1 MSMRALYPIISR
13 VQDDLTQLKI
23 AALRILHSSAFIV
36 VPINVFL
43 MVKAKDIICMLLTE
57 KWLEMAPL
65 IQVMCLSNMAY
76 VVTNLYTNIFKAI
89 GRTHILFVCELIYK
103 ILGILILLITF
114 QYGLMVMVYGLLVYG
129 VLSILIGSYF
139 VDRFI
144 AVSLREQGLQVYVVV
159 INVVVSVIACVLLG
173 VFIENLYLRF
183 ALSCIA
189 FWGVYALLAWI
200 EKDETIGFL
209 MGYFKFRE

>member
-1 MSMRALYPIISR
+1 
-13 VQDDLTQLKI
+13 
-23 AALRILHSSAFIV
+23 
-36 VPINVFL
+36 
-43 MVKAKDIICMLLTE
+43 
-57 KWLEMAPL
+57 
-65 IQVMCLSNMAY
+65 
-76 VVTNLYTNIFKAI
+76 
-89 GRTHILFVCELIYK
+89 
-103 ILGILILLITF
+103 
-114 QYGLMVMVYGLLVYG
+114 MVMVYGLLVYG

-144 AVSLREQGLQVYVVV
+144 AVSLREQGLQVYVGV